1 MLLWILAVQKM
12 ISSQN
17 DKNVTFDLNGS
28 DVKREISQK
37 VKTNSGSKFA
47 YQKHRRN
54 QFNQGL
60 V

>member
-1 MLLWILAVQKM
+1 MIL
-12 ISSQN
+12 SQN

-37 VKTNSGSKFA
+37 VKKNSGSKFA